1 MLGRSGDDSI
11 GGRRALAPSLG
22 NVGGVTMAKK
32 LDGKRI
38 AVLATDGVEA
48 SELSEPV
55 RAARDAGAQVELVS
69 LRSGQIQPESGD
81 MKMTPVPVDRVV
93 ADVAPEAYDGLI
105 LPGGTKNPDRLRT
118 NPDAVEF
125 VRGFW
130 DAGKPIASICHG
142 PWMLVEADVVH
153 DLTLTSWPSLR
164 TDVEN
169 AGGHWVDEQVHVDH
183 GVVTSRKPDDLPAFC
198 AKLVEEFA
206 EGRHDRAGA
215 RTAAASR
222 SA

>member
-1 MLGRSGDDSI
+1 MT
-11 GGRRALAPSLG
+11 
-22 NVGGVTMAKK
+22 NK

-55 RAARDAGAQVELVS
+55 RAARDAGAQVDLVS

-81 MKMTPVPVDRVV
+81 TKTPPVPVDAVV
-93 ADVAPEAYDGLI
+93 ADVAPEAYDALI
-105 LPGGTKNPDRLRT
+105 LPGGTKNPDRLRM
-118 NPDAVEF
+118 NPDAVDF

-153 DLTLTSWPSLR
+153 GLTLTSWPSLR

-169 AGGHWVDEQVHVDH
+169 AGGHWVDEEVHVDH

-215 RTAAASR
+215 ATAGASR
-222 SA
+222 SG

>member
-1 MLGRSGDDSI
+1 MT
-11 GGRRALAPSLG
+11 
-22 NVGGVTMAKK
+22 NK

-55 RAARDAGAQVELVS
+55 RAARDAGAQVDLVS

-81 MKMTPVPVDRVV
+81 TKTPPVPVDAVV
-93 ADVAPEAYDGLI
+93 ADVAPEAYDALI
-105 LPGGTKNPDRLRT
+105 LPGGTKNPDRLRM
-118 NPDAVEF
+118 NRDAVDF

-153 DLTLTSWPSLR
+153 GLTLTSWPSLR

-169 AGGHWVDEQVHVDH
+169 AAAIGSTRRCTWITASSRAESPTICRPSARSSWKSSPKDVTIERAPRRRVHH
-183 GVVTSRKPDDLPAFC
+183 DL
-198 AKLVEEFA
+198 
-206 EGRHDRAGA
+206 HDAL
-215 RTAAASR
+215 SR
-222 SA
+222 SFRSQFAVPITSD